1 MANTFNNLSD
11 TTSCLLICLIYHLI
25 HTLYCVIL
33 YTSSKIICVK
43 YSTKQHATPVLN
55 MI

>member
-11 TTSCLLICLIYHLI
+11 TLSCLLICIYIYNLFP
-25 HTLYCVIL
+25 TVYFVIF

-43 YSTKQHATPVLN
+43 YSVK
-55 MI
+55 